1 MVLTPILYL
10 EIGIATLIAVGVLWT
25 RIEYGLFLYAFALGF
40 PDVALPVGDA
50 INVRVDDVLIL
61 MFLVRSLLWTAPS
74 LSKNQKSIFKWQAVF
89 FALCI
94 LSIAVESALGNP
106 PGAYEPA
113 KMAGCAVIFLVLP
126 RLLQSERRFQFF
138 ISGLMCGGIA
148 LALQIRMHLGDNSA
162 ANIANFQELKS
173 AATFSTWNPNT
184 IGQAAILLVFGAGL
198 GAVLFSKSSMGK
210 MVWAAVAIG
219 FALVPAMVF
228 VRGTTLSI
236 VVGIVAFLILSRQWK
251 WVLAFATVCVCA
263 LLLIHARQ
271 PELMEDAT
279 SVNVSTG
286 EGFSHRFDR
295 WGMAFRAIEAKP
307 VIGQGFGQ
315 ELPYLLLIGSEGRA
329 HDAYLAV
336 WLELGMGGLLLFLIV
351 IFQFTRA
358 ATILFRSVRFGSQ
371 GALILALILTLC
383 LDSIALPTLYWE
395 KLPTIA
401 MSLALALV
409 GLCERDVSPEQL
421 KEIQWN
427 NFQQFAPRM

>member
-1 MVLTPILYL
+1 MTPTPILYL
-10 EIGIATLIAVGVLWT
+10 ELGIAALLAVAILWT

-50 INVRVDDVLIL
+50 INIRVDDILIL
-61 MFLVRSLLWTAPS
+61 LFLVRSLLWAAPS
-74 LSKNQKSIFKWQAVF
+74 LSENQKSVFKWQAAF
-89 FALCI
+89 FTLCI
-94 LSIAVESALGNP
+94 LSIAVETAMVNP

-113 KMAGCAVIFLVLP
+113 KMAGCAIIFLVLP
-126 RLLQSERRFQFF
+126 RLLQSARRFQFF

-148 LALQIRMHLGDNSA
+148 LVLQIRMHLGDSSA

-184 IGQAAILLVFGAGL
+184 VGQAAILLVFGAGL
-198 GAVLFSKSSMGK
+198 GAILFSKSSVRK
-210 MVWAAVAIG
+210 LLWAALALG

-236 VVGIVAFLILSRQWK
+236 VVGIAMFLILSRQWK
-251 WVLAFATVCVCA
+251 WVLAFAAVCVCA

-271 PELMEDAT
+271 PELMEDAI

-295 WGMAFRAIEAKP
+295 WGMAFQAIESKP
-307 VIGQGFGQ
+307 MIGQGFGQ

-336 WLELGMGGLLLFLIV
+336 WLELGMGGLLLFLTV
-351 IFQFTRA
+351 IFQFVSSG
-358 ATILFRSVRFGSQ
+358 LFLFKNSQFRSH

-401 MSLALALV
+401 LSVAFAV
-409 GLCERDVSPEQL
+409 IGLSERVVPQEEI

-427 NFQQFAPRM
+427 NLESFAPRA

>member
-1 MVLTPILYL
+1 MTLTPILYFEL
-10 EIGIATLIAVGVLWT
+10 GIAALLAVGILWT

-50 INVRVDDVLIL
+50 INIRADDLLIL
-61 MFLVRSLLWTAPS
+61 IFLVRSILWTAPA
-74 LSKNQKSIFKWQAVF
+74 LSENQKNIFKWQAMF
-89 FALCI
+89 FTLCV
-94 LSIAVESALGNP
+94 LSIVVEFVLGNP

-148 LALQIRMHLGDNSA
+148 LVLQIRMHLGDNSS

-184 IGQAAILLVFGAGL
+184 IGQAAILFVFGAGL
-198 GAVLFSKSSMGK
+198 GAILFSKSSVSK
-210 MVWAAVAIG
+210 MMWAALAIG

-236 VVGIVAFLILSRQWK
+236 VVGIAMFLILSRQWK
-251 WVLAFATVCVCA
+251 WVLAFAAVCICA

-295 WGMAFRAIEAKP
+295 WGMAFQAIESKP
-307 VIGQGFGQ
+307 LIGQGFGQ

-336 WLELGMGGLLLFLIV
+336 WLELGVGGLLLFLAV
-351 IFQFTRA
+351 IFQFARSGLG
-358 ATILFRSVRFGSQ
+358 LFRNIRFHWH

-383 LDSIALPTLYWE
+383 LDSIGLPTLYWE

-401 MSLALALV
+401 LSLALAVV
-409 GLCERDVSPEQL
+409 GLCERDVSQVEI
-421 KEIQWN
+421 KESQWN
-427 NFQQFAPRM
+427 NFQSFASRT

>member
-50 INVRVDDVLIL
+50 INIRVDDVLIL
-61 MFLVRSLLWTAPS
+61 IFLVRSLLWAAPS
-74 LSKNQKSIFKWQAVF
+74 LSENQKSVFKWQAVF

-94 LSIAVESALGNP
+94 LSIAVEFALGNP

-148 LALQIRMHLGDNSA
+148 LVLQIRMHLGDNSA

-358 ATILFRSVRFGSQ
+358 ATVLFHSVRFRSQ

-401 MSLALALV
+401 LSLALALV